1 MVRIKFGGQ
10 MKQAGGVIFSSFKCG
25 NCLEKRN
32 LMVMVRIQPP
42 LPRKKMS
49 KKKKSK
55 NVVA

>member
-42 LPRKKMS
+42 IT
-49 KKKKSK
+49 KKK
-55 NVVA
+55 NE